1 MGTLAWAA
9 VSIIA
14 CLSVAAAEGLAP
26 EVADW
31 YGLTG
36 NPGFE
41 TGDEMPDFW
50 RPHPPEPQ
58 DWGSHRRDTE
68 MRHSGQAS
76 GLLISE
82 AEHLAGKAQV
92 QWNHYTVPVEG
103 GSTVLVSYW
112 VRTDG
117 VEAGGSG
124 CHFYD
129 TEGEHLGFGPVRGPG
144 VVEEWTYVRGEV
156 RVPELAVNMGV
167 ALYGRDL
174 GRTWYDDAVMLGTPE
189 ADCARATPVVDG
201 RLDEDCWAAAAALT
215 RFVLDSGEALPAART
230 RAWVA
235 YDDAALYLAFR
246 CPVEGNVQVDESVEV
261 FVDPGRDREGY
272 FHLSVNALGI
282 ISDARGDDLSW
293 ESGAR
298 VAVTRGDAEWTV
310 EIALP
315 YDELDVGLSTG
326 EVWGLNLARH
336 DRARG
341 ERAVWSLVAG
351 DEPGRFGRMSLAPDL
366 TRFYPVQLAAAARR
380 LQARADAEREEI
392 AQVGLDAERAAPAL
406 ASLRQVDVELA
417 ALLTLA
423 ARQGVPREDW
433 DATPGRLAAVEDGL
447 VQVHALALRAIFDP
461 SGDGPAGS
469 FRVAITGP
477 LTKVPCTEP
486 MPDHAVL
493 TSVDISA
500 AGDEG
505 ESFQL
510 VVIPI
515 GGEMSDVSVEASA
528 LTGPGAPI
536 ELQWHRVGYVET
548 AEPKYAVPYVGW
560 WPDPLLPPAPFDVKA
575 GERQPLWFTVDVPP
589 DAAPG
594 RYSGEVTLRHGG
606 HEVAT
611 AVELTVRNFRLPR
624 PGRLA
629 TPFGLYASSL
639 SHWWWGK
646 QPYREQM
653 PIEMFSRWCEFMGRY
668 RLTPKNIARE
678 YLTKTTVDG
687 QLSVDM
693 SALQQTVA
701 PLAEKYFA
709 PHSFCLHRLPSAAT
723 RHNSVS
729 GTDPRVT
736 AQVTQAFVEEWRRQG
751 LPDDVY
757 IYGCDEPKADDYE
770 FLRAAY
776 AAVKEVAPE
785 YPIMQTIGSPSV
797 PELVGLVDIW
807 CPLTPQLQGDFYRER
822 REAGDTLWTYVC
834 CSPAPPH
841 ANFFIDLP
849 ATDHRVL
856 FWQARQAGATGLLYW
871 CVCWWYGLPSPADG
885 VECFP
890 DAAVHMADTDTYQR
904 FKSNGDGLLLWPG
917 HDHEPLPSIRLEVIR
932 VGIEDWEYLA
942 ELAERLERAR
952 ALPVDARPDAATL
965 ARAEELCL
973 VPAEISETMTEF
985 TKDPEVILQRRRAV
999 AEMIERLDL

>member
-1 MGTLAWAA
+1 MRTLAWAA
-9 VSIIA
+9 SLIA
-14 CLSVAAAEGLAP
+14 ICLGVAAAEGLAP

-41 TGDEMPDFW
+41 AGDEMPDFW

-58 DWGSHRRDTE
+58 DWGSHLRDTE
-68 MRHSGQAS
+68 ISRSGQAS

-82 AEHLAGKAQV
+82 AEHPAGKAQV
-92 QWNHYTVPVEG
+92 QWNHYTVPVEAS
-103 GSTVLVSYW
+103 STVLVSYW

-117 VEAGGSG
+117 VPAGGSG

-129 TEGEHLGFGPVRGPG
+129 AEGEHLGFGPVRAPAAAGK
-144 VVEEWTYVRGEV
+144 WTYVRGEV
-156 RVPELAVNMGV
+156 DVPAKTVRMGV

-189 ADCARATPVVDG
+189 TDCVRATPAVDG
-201 RLDEDCWAAAAALT
+201 RLDEGCWAEAAALT
-215 RFVLDSGEALPAART
+215 RFVLDSGEALPQART
-230 RAWVA
+230 QAWVA
-235 YDDAALYLAFR
+235 YDDDALYLAFR
-246 CPVEGNVQVDESVEV
+246 CPVEGDVQADESVEV
-261 FVDPGRDREGY
+261 FVDPGRDREDY
-272 FHLSVNALGI
+272 FHLSVNALGT
-282 ISDARGDDLSW
+282 ISDARGDDPSW

-298 VAVTRGDAEWTV
+298 AAVTRGDVEWTI

-315 YDELDVGLSTG
+315 YDGLDVGLGTG

-336 DRARG
+336 DRERG
-341 ERAVWSLVAG
+341 ERAVWSLG
-351 DEPGRFGRMSLAPDL
+351 GEDEPGRFGRTRLSPDL
-366 TRFYPVQLAAAARR
+366 TRFYPVQLAAAVER
-380 LQARADAEREEI
+380 LRTRADALREEI
-392 AQVGLDAERAAPAL
+392 AQVSLDAGRGAPPL
-406 ASLRQVDVELA
+406 TSLLQVDAELV
-417 ALLTLA
+417 ALLALA
-423 ARQGVPREDW
+423 ARQGVSREDW
-433 DATPGRLAAVEDGL
+433 DAVPARLTAVADGL
-447 VQVHALALRAIFDP
+447 TRARELALRAIFDP
-461 SGDGPAGS
+461 SGDGEAGG
-469 FRVAITGP
+469 FRVAIAGP
-477 LTKVPCTEP
+477 LTKVPRTEP
-486 MPDHAVL
+486 VPDHAML
-493 TSVDISA
+493 SHVDISA
-500 AGDEG
+500 ARDES

-510 VVIPI
+510 VVIPT
-515 GGEMSDVSVEASA
+515 GGALSDVSVSAPA

-594 RYSGEVTLRHGG
+594 RYTGQVTLRHGE

-611 AVELTVRNFRLPR
+611 PVELTVRSFRLPR

-639 SHWWWGK
+639 SHWWSGK
-646 QPYREQM
+646 QPYREHM

-701 PLAEKYFA
+701 PLTDKYFA
-709 PHSFCLHRLPSAAT
+709 PYSFCLHRLPSAAT

-729 GTDPRVT
+729 GTDPQVT

-770 FLRAAY
+770 FLREAY
-776 AAVKEVAPE
+776 RLVREVAPE

-822 REAGDTLWTYVC
+822 REAGDTLWSYVC
-834 CSPAPPH
+834 CSPKPPH

-856 FWQARQAGATGLLYW
+856 FWQVRQAGATGLLYW

-890 DAAVHMADTDTYQR
+890 DGPVHMDQSSSYNT
-904 FKSNGDGLLLWPG
+904 FGSNGDGLLLWPG
-917 HDHEPLPSIRLEVIR
+917 KDHEPLPSIRLEVIR
-932 VGIEDWEYLA
+932 DGIEDWEYLA
-942 ELAERLERAR
+942 LLAERIERAR
-952 ALPVDARPDAATL
+952 ALPADARPDAATL

-973 VPAEISETMTEF
+973 VPEEISATMTEF